1 MAIAVQFRDGRAVEE
16 KMDRILHSGAKV
28 VLFIV
33 LAIVVTGI
41 WACLWLPPY

>member
-1 MAIAVQFRDGRAVEE
+1 MARVAQFRDGRAMEE
-16 KMDRILHSGAKV
+16 RMDQIIHSGAKI
-28 VLFIV
+28 VLFVV